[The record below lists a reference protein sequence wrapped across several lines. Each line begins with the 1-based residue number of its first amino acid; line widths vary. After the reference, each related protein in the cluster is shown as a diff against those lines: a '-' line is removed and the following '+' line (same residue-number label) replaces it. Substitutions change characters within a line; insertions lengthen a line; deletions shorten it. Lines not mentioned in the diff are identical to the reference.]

1 MNAKCIVV
9 AILSVLIVSTLGQA
23 QGKAPTQSERR
34 ISDLQKE
41 VANLREQVGKLSKS
55 LSEVETAVIK
65 LRTDVDLYKEVELDL
80 SAPRKYQRLD
90 ATQGTGSFLISVQD
104 AVPYLDGY
112 KVHLNI
118 GNPSAA
124 RYTGFK
130 LKMKW
135 AKHLPGDAGW
145 DSYLEWLKAIKEKE
159 VSFTEPLMPGTW
171 NKIEVILSPASADE
185 LGYFDVSVE
194 TDIIELTSQ
203 P

>member
-9 AILSVLIVSTLGQA
+9 TILTVAMVNALGQA
-23 QGKAPTQSERR
+23 QGKAPSQSDRR

-55 LSEVETAVIK
+55 LGELQGVTFK
-65 LRTDVDLYKEVELDL
+65 LRLDVNKYKDVELDL
-80 SAPRKYQRLD
+80 ATPGKYQRLD
-90 ATQGTGSFLISVQD
+90 ETGGTGSFLISVED

-124 RYTGFK
+124 RYRGFK
-130 LKMKW
+130 LKLQW
-135 AKHLPGDAGW
+135 AKAFTKFDDFAAWQEW
-145 DSYLEWLKAIKEKE
+145 DKAIKEKE
-159 VSFTEPLMPGTW
+159 VSFTETLMPGTW
-171 NKIEVILSPASADE
+171 NKIEVIVSPAGVDE
-185 LGYFDVSVE
+185 LGYFHVSLE
-194 TDIIELTSQ
+194 TNTIALTPQ